1 MRAGKGALCFAA
13 LAMLALAAC
22 SGGSDEPRLMN
33 LRSTTDGPD
42 EFAIVPPKPL
52 EMPTDLAALPT
63 PTPGGTNLTD
73 PTPEADAI
81 VALGGRPDA
90 VRGVPAADAGLIN
103 HASRNGVS
111 GSIREDLAV
120 ADLDHRRR
128 SDGRLLERLFGTNVY
143 YRAYRNQELDQHAEL
158 ARWRRA
164 GTQNVSA
171 PPRQRG
177 E

>member
-1 MRAGKGALCFAA
+1 MQAAKGALAFAA
-13 LAMLALAAC
+13 LAMLGLAAC

-33 LRSTTDGPD
+33 LRSATNGPD
-42 EFAIVPPKPL
+42 EFAIIPPKPL
-52 EMPTDLAALPT
+52 EMPKDLAALPA

-81 VALGGRPDA
+81 IALGGRPGA
-90 VRGVPAADAGLIN
+90 QRGVPAGDAGLVN

-111 GSIREDLAV
+111 GTIREDLAV

-128 SDGRLLERLFGTNVY
+128 NDGRLLERLFGSNVY
-143 YRAYRNQELDQHAEL
+143 YRAYREQELDQHAEL

-164 GTQNVSA
+164 GAQNVSA
-171 PPRQRG
+171 PPRQSG